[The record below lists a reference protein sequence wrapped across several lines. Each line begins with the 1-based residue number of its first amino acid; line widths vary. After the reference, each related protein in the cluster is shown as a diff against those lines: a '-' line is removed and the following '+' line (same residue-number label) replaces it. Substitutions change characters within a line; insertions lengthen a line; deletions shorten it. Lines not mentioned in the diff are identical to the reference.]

1 MKPPNIKE
9 HLLTIYLTIILVLIT
24 PNNALILATILLPI
38 GLISLGIY
46 LKNSNIGIIGIGLF
60 YLITLQNIQIISME
74 NITEIILFLLILIIP
89 SLILLSYILQLSH
102 PSHLIFLSNQKK
114 PITISLILGIGIII
128 SFYLLALLTP
138 SNSILAQDTIE
149 IQILIL
155 AALSSCFCIPLII
168 KS

>member
-1 MKPPNIKE
+1 MNPLNIKE
-9 HLLTIYLTIILVLIT
+9 HLLTIYLTIILLLIT
-24 PNNALILATILLPI
+24 PNNALTIASILIPI

-46 LKNSNIGIIGIGLF
+46 LKNSYIGIIGIGLF
-60 YLITLQNIQIISME
+60 YLITLQNLQITSME
-74 NITEIILFLLILIIP
+74 NITEIILYLLILIIP

-114 PITISLILGIGIII
+114 PIIVTLILGICIII
-128 SFYLLALLTP
+128 GFYVLAILTP
-138 SNSILAQDTIE
+138 SSSILAPDTIE

-155 AALSSCFCIPLII
+155 AALSSFFCIPLII